1 MEDDNSDTSQRD
13 TYDGPKL
20 TLRDPIDSPT
30 RPHRQPRAIGGR
42 TLPQS
47 LQTIRPTSL
56 PTTVA
61 LRSSDLPQPE
71 SPARKD
77 TTPPPAT
84 EDIVSVEEALSP
96 RGQEL
101 ARLVNVITPSHRN
114 AWKKDSQSWKLF
126 GSGNAGDTPPESPDN
141 ETDAT
146 AVSQG
151 VEPNGKHG
159 TY

>member
-1 MEDDNSDTSQRD
+1 M
-13 TYDGPKL
+13 L

-30 RPHRQPRAIGGR
+30 RPHRQPRAGGGR
-42 TLPQS
+42 TLPQF

-61 LRSSDLPQPE
+61 LRSSDLPPPE
-71 SPARKD
+71 SAARKD

-84 EDIVSVEEALSP
+84 KDTVSVEEALGP

-114 AWKKDSQSWKLF
+114 AWKKGSQSWKLF
-126 GSGNAGDTPPESPDN
+126 GSGNVGDTPPESPDN

-146 AVSQG
+146 AVLQG
-151 VEPNGKHG
+151 VEPNGKHRMC
-159 TY
+159 Y